1 MLRPSL
7 LRSLLSTWLAL
18 HLIAGGVVRAESI
31 VLPDLG
37 DESLAAISPAQ
48 ERKLGEDFMRQARRS
63 LRFVEDPE
71 INDYIQRLGLK
82 LVAHS
87 EATQKDFRFFVVEDA
102 TINAFAIPGGFV
114 GVHTGLILHTD
125 SESELASVMAHETA
139 HVTQRHIPRLIVE
152 EQRIALPAMAALLAS
167 ILLAGSGRAGGEAG
181 IALTTAA
188 VAQKGINFT
197 RTFEEEAD
205 RIGMNILAQ
214 ASFDPRAMPVFFE
227 RLQSVNRYNDDV
239 SLPEFLRTH
248 PVTINRIADA
258 RNRAERLPRRN
269 VVDSSEFHHV
279 RAKLRALASGNP
291 VEIARGF
298 RDNLTQG
305 KYRDADAE
313 RYGYALALMR
323 SKDMAGARTEI
334 GKLLARYPNRP
345 YYRIAQADGEM
356 AAGRF
361 SEGVALYAAAYRKT
375 PDSLPIARQYA
386 AALLKTD
393 QARTAKAV
401 LKPLLRANPD
411 DPGLYKMMAAAAGA
425 AGARVEAHQALAEH
439 YYLSGN
445 PGAAVEQL
453 QIAGRFA
460 GDNFYLQSSIEARL
474 KAIKEEM
481 ATNQNKKP

>member
-1 MLRPSL
+1 MLRSSL
-7 LRSLLSTWLAL
+7 LRSLLSIWLAL
-18 HLIAGGVVRAESI
+18 HLITGGVVRAESI

-71 INDYIQRLGLK
+71 INDYIQRLGLR

-87 EATQKDFRFFVVEDA
+87 DATQKDFRFFVVEDA

-205 RIGMNILAQ
+205 RIGMNILTQ

-227 RLQSVNRYNDDV
+227 RLQNVNRYNDT

-248 PVTINRIADA
+248 PVTTNRIADA

-279 RAKLRALASGNP
+279 RAKLRALAPGNP

-323 SKDMAGARTEI
+323 SKDMAGARTEL

-345 YYRIAQADGEM
+345 YYRIAQAEVEM
-356 AAGRF
+356 AAGKF
-361 SEGVALYAAAYRKT
+361 SEGVALYAAAYRKA
-375 PDSLPIARQYA
+375 PDSLPVARQYA

-393 QARTAKAV
+393 QARTAETV

-474 KAIKEEM
+474 KAIKDEM
-481 ATNQNKKP
+481 APSRDKKP

>member
-18 HLIAGGVVRAESI
+18 HLVAGGVAHAEII

-71 INDYIQRLGLK
+71 INDYIQRLGLR

-87 EATQKDFRFFVVEDA
+87 DATQKDFRFFVVEDA

-167 ILLAGSGRAGGEAG
+167 ILLAGSGKGGGEAG

-227 RLQSVNRYNDDV
+227 RLQSVNRYTDDA

-248 PVTINRIADA
+248 PVTTNRIADA

-269 VVDSSEFHHV
+269 VVDGSEFHHV
-279 RAKLRALASGNP
+279 RAKLRALAPGNP

-323 SKDMAGARTEI
+323 SKDMAGARMEI
-334 GKLLARYPNRP
+334 GKLLARHPNRP
-345 YYRIAQADGEM
+345 YYRIAQAEVEM
-356 AAGRF
+356 AAGKF

-393 QARTAKAV
+393 QARTAKTV

-425 AGARVEAHQALAEH
+425 SGARVEAHQALAEH

-481 ATNQNKKP
+481 APNQNKKP